1 MISTEALVRRLA
13 IVLVA
18 VGGVLGIL
26 GVSSGS
32 PVAAQTPGDT
42 SASDASTGDASES
55 SGDINELGL
64 PPVDVLQVSGLID
77 SIVAQDIERA
87 IERAVERAAAGDA
100 QALILQ
106 INSKA
111 SVIGRD
117 RMRDLYELIENAE
130 VPVAIWVG
138 PSGARATGLVAQLLS
153 AADVTGMAP
162 GARIGKTGVPLTD
175 TVSFGDATDV
185 LQTETLGFQDAR
197 QQGAL
202 KLEISD
208 EGAPTIRNM
217 VFALDGLII
226 DGVELDTAVENLND
240 DGTVSNDITVVRFQK
255 LGLVDQMFHT
265 AASPPVAYLFLIIGL
280 ALLVFEFF
288 TAGIGVAG
296 VVGAVC
302 SLLGFY
308 GLGEL
313 PERGWALALIIGSMV
328 AFAID
333 VQVGI
338 PRFWTGLGLAMF
350 ALGSWYLFPTIDQ
363 HDLRPSWLTLL
374 VGIGGIALTFVSGM
388 PSMTRTRFA
397 TPTIGRERLIGEM
410 GRAVTDIAPDGALQ
424 IGGARWKARTNRAT
438 PVKAG
443 ENARV
448 IAIDGVTLEVE
459 PEAGGARDYRERR
472 GKDGAES
479 SETATEQ

>member
-1 MISTEALVRRLA
+1 VRRLA
-13 IVLVA
+13 ILLVA

-26 GVSSGS
+26 GVSSVSAQS
-32 PVAAQTPGDT
+32 PTDESSPDDT
-42 SASDASTGDASES
+42 STTASDSTAAD
-55 SGDINELGL
+55 LGL

-77 SIVAQDIERA
+77 SIIADEIEQAIVRA
-87 IERAVERAAAGDA
+87 SEGDA

-117 RMRDLYELIENAE
+117 RMRDLYELIENAD

-153 AADVTGMAP
+153 AADASGMAP
-162 GARIGKTGVPLTD
+162 GARIGRTGVPLTES
-175 TVSFGDATDV
+175 VSFGNATET

-217 VFALDGLII
+217 VFALDGLVF
-226 DGVELDTAVENLND
+226 DGVELDTAVERLND
-240 DGTVSNDITVVRFQK
+240 DGSVSNDITVVRFQK
-255 LGLVDQMFHT
+255 LGLISQMFHT

-308 GLGEL
+308 GLG
-313 PERGWALALIIGSMV
+313 
-328 AFAID
+328 
-333 VQVGI
+333 
-338 PRFWTGLGLAMF
+338 
-350 ALGSWYLFPTIDQ
+350 
-363 HDLRPSWLTLL
+363 
-374 VGIGGIALTFVSGM
+374 
-388 PSMTRTRFA
+388 
-397 TPTIGRERLIGEM
+397 GRRDM
-410 GRAVTDIAPDGALQ
+410 G
-424 IGGARWKARTNRAT
+424 
-438 PVKAG
+438 
-443 ENARV
+443 
-448 IAIDGVTLEVE
+448 
-459 PEAGGARDYRERR
+459 
-472 GKDGAES
+472 
-479 SETATEQ
+479 

>member
-1 MISTEALVRRLA
+1 MISTETLERRLA

-18 VGGVLGIL
+18 LGGVLGVL
-26 GVSSGS
+26 GVSSGAS
-32 PVAAQTPGDT
+32 PVSAQTPGTDVV
-42 SASDASTGDASES
+42 DNV
-55 SGDINELGL
+55 SGDEDSVDLGL
-64 PPVDVLQVSGLID
+64 PAVDVLQVSGLID
-77 SIVAQDIERA
+77 SIVADEIERA
-87 IERAVERAAAGDA
+87 LVRAADDGS
-100 QALILQ
+100 QAIILQ

-117 RMRDLYELIENAE
+117 RMRDLYELIENAD

-153 AADVTGMAP
+153 AADATGMAP
-162 GARIGKTGVPLTD
+162 GARIGRTGVPLTD
-175 TVSFGDATDV
+175 SVDFGAATEE
-185 LQTETLGFQDAR
+185 LQAGTLGFQDAR

-217 VFALDGLII
+217 VFALDGLVI
-226 DGVELDTAVENLND
+226 DGVELDTAVETLND
-240 DGTVSNDITVVRFQK
+240 DGSVSNDITVVRFQK
-255 LGLVDQMFHT
+255 LGLFNQLFHT

-280 ALLVFEFF
+280 ALLVFELF

-302 SLLGFY
+302 ALLGFY

-313 PERGWALALIIGSMV
+313 PERGWALAFIIGSMI

-338 PRFWTGLGLAMF
+338 PRFWTGVGLALF
-350 ALGSWYLFPTIDQ
+350 AVGSWFLFPTFDQ
-363 HDLRPSWLTLL
+363 QNLRPSWLTLL

-397 TPTIGRERLIGEM
+397 TPTIGRERLIGQM
-410 GRAVTDIAPDGALQ
+410 GRAVTDISPDGSLQ
-424 IGGARWKARTNRAT
+424 IDGARWKARTNRAT

-443 ENARV
+443 ESARV
-448 IAIDGVTLEVE
+448 VAIDGVTLEVE
-459 PEAGGARDYRERR
+459 PEEGGARDYRERR
-472 GKDGAES
+472 SK
-479 SETATEQ
+479 TTTEQ

>member
-1 MISTEALVRRLA
+1 MSTEAFVRRLA
-13 IVLVA
+13 ILLVA

-32 PVAAQTPGDT
+32 PVAAQTPSDT
-42 SASDASTGDASES
+42 STDDSGSVVARSE
-55 SGDINELGL
+55 GAQDLGL

-77 SIVAQDIERA
+77 SIVADEIERA
-87 IERAVERAAAGDA
+87 IVRADEGDA
-100 QALILQ
+100 QAIILQ

-117 RMRDLYELIENAE
+117 RMRDLYELIENAD

-153 AADVTGMAP
+153 AADATGMAP
-162 GARIGKTGVPLTD
+162 GARIGKTGVPLSD
-175 TVSFGDATDV
+175 TVSFGSATDA

-217 VFALDGLII
+217 VFALDGLIL

-255 LGLVDQMFHT
+255 LGLVNQMFHT

-296 VVGAVC
+296 VVGAAC

-313 PERGWALALIIGSMV
+313 PERGWALAFIIGSMV
-328 AFAID
+328 AFSVD

-338 PRFWTGLGLAMF
+338 PRFWTGVGLALF
-350 ALGSWYLFPTIDQ
+350 VLGSWFLFPTVDQ
-363 HDLRPSWLTLL
+363 HNLRPSWLTLL

-459 PEAGGARDYRERR
+459 PESGGARDYRERR

-479 SETATEQ
+479 SESREPSETSSEQ

>member
-1 MISTEALVRRLA
+1 MRRLA
-13 IVLVA
+13 ILLVA

-26 GVSSGS
+26 GVSSVSAQS
-32 PVAAQTPGDT
+32 PTDESSPDDT
-42 SASDASTGDASES
+42 STTASDSTAAD
-55 SGDINELGL
+55 LGL

-77 SIVAQDIERA
+77 SIIADEIEQAIVRA
-87 IERAVERAAAGDA
+87 SEGDA

-117 RMRDLYELIENAE
+117 RMRDLYELIENAD

-153 AADVTGMAP
+153 AADASGMAP
-162 GARIGKTGVPLTD
+162 GARIGRTGVPLTES
-175 TVSFGDATDV
+175 VSFGDATET
-185 LQTETLGFQDAR
+185 LQAETLGFQDAR

-217 VFALDGLII
+217 VFALDGLVF
-226 DGVELDTAVENLND
+226 DGVELDTAVERLND
-240 DGTVSNDITVVRFQK
+240 DGSVSNDITVVRFQK
-255 LGLVDQMFHT
+255 LGLISQMFHT

-313 PERGWALALIIGSMV
+313 PERGWALAFIIASMV
-328 AFAID
+328 AFSID

-338 PRFWTGLGLAMF
+338 PRFWTGIGLALF
-350 ALGSWYLFPTIDQ
+350 AVGSWFLFPTIDQ
-363 HDLRPSWLTLL
+363 QNLRPSWLTLL

-448 IAIDGVTLEVE
+448 VAIDGVTLEVE

-472 GKDGAES
+472 GKSEVETPTAS
-479 SETATEQ
+479 SEQ

>member
-1 MISTEALVRRLA
+1 MRRLA

-18 VGGVLGIL
+18 LGGVLGVL
-26 GVSSGS
+26 GVSSGAS
-32 PVAAQTPGDT
+32 PVSAQTPGTDVV
-42 SASDASTGDASES
+42 DNV
-55 SGDINELGL
+55 SGDEDSVDLGL
-64 PPVDVLQVSGLID
+64 PAVDVLQVSGLID
-77 SIVAQDIERA
+77 SIVADEIERA
-87 IERAVERAAAGDA
+87 LVRAADDGS
-100 QALILQ
+100 QAIILQ

-117 RMRDLYELIENAE
+117 RMRDLYELIENAD

-153 AADVTGMAP
+153 AADATGMAP
-162 GARIGKTGVPLTD
+162 GARIGRTGVPLTD
-175 TVSFGDATDV
+175 SVDFGAATEE
-185 LQTETLGFQDAR
+185 LQAGTLGFQDAR

-217 VFALDGLII
+217 VFALDGLVI
-226 DGVELDTAVENLND
+226 DGVELDTAVETLND
-240 DGTVSNDITVVRFQK
+240 DGSVSNDITVVRFQK
-255 LGLVDQMFHT
+255 LGLFNQLFHT

-280 ALLVFEFF
+280 ALLVFELF

-302 SLLGFY
+302 ALLGFY

-313 PERGWALALIIGSMV
+313 PERGWALAFIIGSMI

-338 PRFWTGLGLAMF
+338 PRFWTGVGLALF
-350 ALGSWYLFPTIDQ
+350 AVGSWFLFPTFDQ
-363 HDLRPSWLTLL
+363 QNLRPSWLTLL

-397 TPTIGRERLIGEM
+397 TPTIGRERLIGQM
-410 GRAVTDIAPDGALQ
+410 GRAVTDISPDGSLQ
-424 IGGARWKARTNRAT
+424 IDGARWKARTNRAT

-443 ENARV
+443 ESARV
-448 IAIDGVTLEVE
+448 VAIDGVTLEVE
-459 PEAGGARDYRERR
+459 PEEGGARDYRERR
-472 GKDGAES
+472 SK
-479 SETATEQ
+479 TTTEQ

>member
-1 MISTEALVRRLA
+1 MRRLA
-13 IVLVA
+13 ILLVA
-18 VGGVLGIL
+18 AGGVLGVL
-26 GVSSGS
+26 GVSSVSAQAPSTDVGGS
-32 PVAAQTPGDT
+32 SVADGATDG
-42 SASDASTGDASES
+42 SDD
-55 SGDINELGL
+55 LGL
-64 PPVDVLQVSGLID
+64 PAVDVLQVSGLVD
-77 SIVAQDIERA
+77 SIVADEIERA
-87 IERAVERAAAGDA
+87 LERAVTDGS
-100 QALILQ
+100 QAIVLQ

-117 RMRDLYELIENAE
+117 KMRDLYELIEAAPI
-130 VPVAIWVG
+130 PVAIWVG

-153 AADVTGMAP
+153 AADATGMAP
-162 GARIGKTGVPLTD
+162 GARIGRTGVPLTD
-175 TVSFGDATDV
+175 SVDFGSATEL
-185 LQTETLGFQDAR
+185 LQNQTIGFQEAR

-217 VFALDGLII
+217 VFALDGIVV
-226 DGVELDTAVENLND
+226 DGVELDTAVERLND

-255 LGLVDQMFHT
+255 LGLFNQLFHT
-265 AASPPVAYLFLIIGL
+265 AASPPVAYLLLIIGL
-280 ALLVFEFF
+280 ALLVFELF

-302 SLLGFY
+302 TLLGFY

-313 PERGWALALIIGSMV
+313 PERGWALAFVIGSMV

-338 PRFWTGLGLAMF
+338 PRFWTGVGLALF
-350 ALGSWYLFPTIDQ
+350 AVGSWFLFPTFDQ
-363 HDLRPSWLTLL
+363 QNLRPSWLTLL

-397 TPTIGRERLIGEM
+397 TPTIGRERLIGQL
-410 GRAVTDIAPDGALQ
+410 GRAVTDITPDGSLQ
-424 IGGARWKARTNRAT
+424 IDGARWKARTNRAT

-443 ENARV
+443 ETARV
-448 IAIDGVTLEVE
+448 VAIDGVTLEVE
-459 PEAGGARDYRERR
+459 PEEGGARDYRERR
-472 GKDGAES
+472 SKS
-479 SETATEQ
+479 TPEQ

>member
-18 VGGVLGIL
+18 LGGVLGVL
-26 GVSSGS
+26 GVSSGAS
-32 PVAAQTPGDT
+32 PVSAQTPGTDVV
-42 SASDASTGDASES
+42 DNV
-55 SGDINELGL
+55 SGDEDSVDLGL
-64 PPVDVLQVSGLID
+64 PAVDVLQVSGLID
-77 SIVAQDIERA
+77 SIVADEIERA
-87 IERAVERAAAGDA
+87 LVRAADDGS
-100 QALILQ
+100 QAIILQ

-117 RMRDLYELIENAE
+117 RMRDLYELIENAD

-153 AADVTGMAP
+153 AADATGMAP
-162 GARIGKTGVPLTD
+162 GARIGRTGVPLTD
-175 TVSFGDATDV
+175 SVDFGAATEE
-185 LQTETLGFQDAR
+185 LQAGTLGFQDAR

-217 VFALDGLII
+217 VFALDGLVI
-226 DGVELDTAVENLND
+226 DGVELDTAVETLND
-240 DGTVSNDITVVRFQK
+240 DGSVSNDITVVRFQK
-255 LGLVDQMFHT
+255 LGLFNQLFHT

-280 ALLVFEFF
+280 ALLVFELF

-302 SLLGFY
+302 ALLGFY

-313 PERGWALALIIGSMV
+313 PERGWALAFIIGSMI

-338 PRFWTGLGLAMF
+338 PRFWTGVGLALF
-350 ALGSWYLFPTIDQ
+350 AVGSWFLFPTFDQ
-363 HDLRPSWLTLL
+363 QNLRPSWLTLL

-397 TPTIGRERLIGEM
+397 TPTIGRERLIGQM
-410 GRAVTDIAPDGALQ
+410 GRAVTDISPDGSLQ
-424 IGGARWKARTNRAT
+424 IDGARWKARTNRAT

-443 ENARV
+443 ESARV
-448 IAIDGVTLEVE
+448 VAIDGVTLEVE
-459 PEAGGARDYRERR
+459 PEEGGARDYRERR
-472 GKDGAES
+472 SK
-479 SETATEQ
+479 TTTEQ

>member
-1 MISTEALVRRLA
+1 MRRLA
-13 IVLVA
+13 ILLVA
-18 VGGVLGIL
+18 VGGVLGLL
-26 GVSSGS
+26 GVSSGAS
-32 PVAAQTPGDT
+32 PASAQTPSTDVADDVFGD
-42 SASDASTGDASES
+42 GDSV
-55 SGDINELGL
+55 DLGL
-64 PPVDVLQVSGLID
+64 PAVDVLQVSGLVD
-77 SIVAQDIERA
+77 SIVADEIERA
-87 IERAVERAAAGDA
+87 IERAVEGDA
-100 QALILQ
+100 QAIILQ

-117 RMRDLYELIENAE
+117 RMRDLYELIENSD

-153 AADVTGMAP
+153 AADATGMAP
-162 GARIGKTGVPLTD
+162 GARIGRTGVPLSD
-175 TVSFGDATDV
+175 TVDFGAATEL

-217 VFALDGLII
+217 VFALDGLVV
-226 DGVELDTAVENLND
+226 DGVELDTAVETLND
-240 DGTVSNDITVVRFQK
+240 DGSVSNDITVVRFQK
-255 LGLVDQMFHT
+255 LGLFNQLFHT
-265 AASPPVAYLFLIIGL
+265 AASPPVAYLFLVIGL
-280 ALLVFEFF
+280 ALLVFELF

-296 VVGAVC
+296 LVGAVC
-302 SLLGFY
+302 ALLGFY

-313 PERGWALALIIGSMV
+313 PERGWALAFIVGSMI

-338 PRFWTGLGLAMF
+338 PRFWTGVGLVLF
-350 ALGSWYLFPTIDQ
+350 AVGSWFLFPTFDQ
-363 HDLRPSWLTLL
+363 QNLRPSWLTLL

-397 TPTIGRERLIGEM
+397 TPTIGRERLIGQM

-424 IGGARWKARTNRAT
+424 IDGARWKARTNRAT

-443 ENARV
+443 ESARV
-448 IAIDGVTLEVE
+448 VAIDGVTLEVE
-459 PEAGGARDYRERR
+459 PEEGGARDYRERR
-472 GKDGAES
+472 SK
-479 SETATEQ
+479 TPTEQ